1 MLDRLLT
8 RTGRFAVRRRR
19 AVLLLALTFAIV
31 AGAVGGGVFA
41 RLGNAGF
48 QDPGAP
54 SSQALSLLAD
64 RFGTGEP
71 DIVLVVTAKSGSVD
85 DAAVAAAGAE
95 LTRRLQAQPD
105 VVDVGSYWSLGRPAA
120 LRSSDGDRALV
131 VARTNGGED
140 RRGEIGQTV
149 IDDFQSGGGTVV
161 TVGVGGLAAAY
172 AQFNSTIKH
181 DLARAESFAIP
192 ITLVLLVLVFG
203 SLVAASLPLLVGGL
217 SIVGALL
224 SLYVITLVTDVSIF
238 AINLV
243 TAMGLGLG
251 IDYALFVVSRFREEL
266 ARGATPD
273 DAVIRTVRTAG
284 RTVVFSGLTV
294 ALALSAMLVFPLY
307 FLRSFAYAGIAVVAV
322 AMLGAV
328 VVLPATLSV
337 LGRRVDSVMILRR
350 SATPTD
356 EGVWARIARVV
367 MRHPWPIMVG
377 SVVVLLALAAPFLGA
392 AWGQADDRSL
402 PASATVR
409 QAGDALRADF
419 PGRETT
425 ALSVVL
431 PNTAPDADAAYA
443 AKLST
448 LPSVSRVEGAGGIW
462 VAGHSVSGPTGNSGR
477 FASKDGNGSWISV
490 VPTVDPFSDDAQRLV
505 AAVRDTPAPGTT
517 YVGGA
522 AAEAVDT
529 TRSLADRIPW
539 ALSIV
544 VISTIILLFLFTGS
558 VIVPVKV
565 LVLNTLSLCATF
577 GAMVWIFQD
586 GHLSGLLDFT
596 PTGVLDESIPIL
608 MFCIA
613 FGLSMDYEVFLLS
626 RIKEEYDRTGDNALA
641 VERGLQRTGP
651 IITAAALLLSVVFI
665 AFSTS
670 GVTTIKLMGVG
681 IALAIIM
688 DATLVRGFLVPAFMR
703 LAGDWNWWAPAP
715 LRRLHQRFGLAEGRD
730 LLDGPQPEPTAVVSA

>member
-1 MLDRLLT
+1 M
-8 RTGRFAVRRRR
+8 
-19 AVLLLALTFAIV
+19 
-31 AGAVGGGVFA
+31 
-41 RLGNAGF
+41 
-48 QDPGAP
+48 
-54 SSQALSLLAD
+54 
-64 RFGTGEP
+64 
-71 DIVLVVTAKSGSVD
+71 LVVTARSGSVD
-85 DAAVAAAGAE
+85 DAAVAAAGAD
-95 LTRRLQAQPD
+95 LTRRLQSQPD
-105 VVDVGSYWSLGRPAA
+105 VVDVGSYWSLGRPGA
-120 LRSSDGDRALV
+120 LRSKDGDRALV

-149 IDDFQSGGGTVV
+149 IDDFQSDNGTAV

-172 AQFNSTIKH
+172 AQFNSTITH

-273 DAVIRTVRTAG
+273 EAVVRTVRTAG

-322 AMLGAV
+322 AMLGAI
-328 VVLPATLSV
+328 VVLPATLSL
-337 LGRRVDSVMILRR
+337 LGRRVDSLMILRR

-356 EGVWARIARVV
+356 EGAWARIARLV
-367 MRHPWPIMVG
+367 MRRPWPIAIA
-377 SVVVLLALAAPFLGA
+377 SVVVLLALGAPFLRA
-392 AWGQADDRSL
+392 AWGQSDDRSL
-402 PASATVR
+402 PTSATVR
-409 QAGDALRADF
+409 QTGDVLRADF

-425 ALSVVL
+425 ALSVVM
-431 PNTAPDADAAYA
+431 PDTPARATATYA
-443 AKLST
+443 AKLSA
-448 LPSVSRVEGAGGIW
+448 LPSVNRVEGSGGIW
-462 VAGHSVSGPTGNSGR
+462 VAGRPVSGPTAGSHR
-477 FASKDGNGSWISV
+477 FTSTDGKGSWLTV
-490 VPTVDPFSDDAQRLV
+490 VPTVDPFSDDAKRLV
-505 AAVRDTPAPGTT
+505 AAVRGTPAPGTT

-539 ALSIV
+539 ALGIIA
-544 VISTIILLFLFTGS
+544 ISTIILLFLFTGS
-558 VIVPVKV
+558 VIVPVKT
-565 LVLNTLSLCATF
+565 LVLNTLSLSATF

-596 PTGVLDESIPIL
+596 PTGVLDESIPDPDVLHRIRAL
-608 MFCIA
+608 DGLR
-613 FGLSMDYEVFLLS
+613 GLSPLAHQGGV
-626 RIKEEYDRTGDNALA
+626 RPDR
-641 VERGLQRTGP
+641 R
-651 IITAAALLLSVVFI
+651 
-665 AFSTS
+665 
-670 GVTTIKLMGVG
+670 
-681 IALAIIM
+681 
-688 DATLVRGFLVPAFMR
+688 
-703 LAGDWNWWAPAP
+703 
-715 LRRLHQRFGLAEGRD
+715 
-730 LLDGPQPEPTAVVSA
+730 

>member
-19 AVLLLALTFAIV
+19 GVLLVALAFAIV

-48 QDPGAP
+48 QDPSAP

-71 DIVLVVTAKSGSVD
+71 DIVLVVTATSGSVD
-85 DAAVAAAGAE
+85 DPAVAAAGAE

-105 VVDVGSYWSLGRPAA
+105 VVDVGSYWSLGRPSA
-120 LRSSDGDRALV
+120 LRSRDGDRALV

-149 IDDFQSGGGTVV
+149 IDDFQSENGRAV
-161 TVGVGGLAAAY
+161 TVEVGGLAAAY

-322 AMLGAV
+322 AIVGAI
-328 VVLPATLSV
+328 VVLPATLSL
-337 LGRRVDSVMILRR
+337 LGRRVDSLMILRR
-350 SATPTD
+350 SATPSD
-356 EGVWARIARVV
+356 EGAWARIARMV
-367 MRHPWPIMVG
+367 MRHPWPISIA
-377 SVVVLLALAAPFLGA
+377 SVVILLALGAPFLQV
-392 AWGQADDRSL
+392 AWGQSDDRSL
-402 PASATVR
+402 PTSATVR
-409 QAGDALRADF
+409 QAGDVLRSDF

-431 PNTAPDADAAYA
+431 PDTPASADDSYA
-443 AKLST
+443 ATLST
-448 LPSVSRVEGAGGIW
+448 LPSVNRVEGAGGIW
-462 VAGHSVSGPTGNSGR
+462 VAGHVVSGPTVNAGR
-477 FASKDGNGSWISV
+477 FTSKDGHGSWVSV
-490 VPTVDPFSDDAQRLV
+490 VPTVDPFSDDAKQLV
-505 AAVRDTPAPGTT
+505 ADVRGTPAPGTT

-529 TRSLADRIPW
+529 TSSLANRIPW
-539 ALSIV
+539 ALAIV
-544 VISTIILLFLFTGS
+544 AISTIILLFLFTGS
-558 VIVPVKV
+558 VIVPIKA
-565 LVLNTLSLCATF
+565 LVLNTLSLTATF

-586 GHLSGLLDFT
+586 GHFSGLLDFT

-626 RIKEEYDRTGDNALA
+626 RIKEEYDRTGDNTLA

-670 GVTTIKLMGVG
+670 GVTTIKLMGIG
-681 IALAIIM
+681 IALAILM
-688 DATLVRGFLVPAFMR
+688 DATLVRGLLVPAFMR

-715 LRRLHQRFGLAEGRD
+715 LRRLHQRFGLGEGSD
-730 LLDGPQPEPTAVVSA
+730 LLDDPRPVATDVVSA